1 MRVNAPRKQHA
12 HFFRPGDPPEA
23 RGFRVRADDRRGLL
37 SRAGGS
43 ESLLER
49 YLLAAELLKE
59 GGTERSVMSGFG
71 SLFSSSDLFCAP
83 LYVLIE
89 SSLMEAASSS
99 GLGVSSITG
108 ALDDDAVDGVEML
121 TLEASCCAGVSACGS
136 VGMSRG
142 RDVGDGSSAR
152 NVSAASGLA
161 GDVVGSASG
170 SSSWAASFEVAA
182 GARGGK
188 SSEVPAWDALGARG
202 GNSEAASE

>member
-1 MRVNAPRKQHA
+1 MRVRANAPRERHA

-23 RGFRVRADDRRGLL
+23 RGFRVRADVRRGLL

-49 YLLAAELLKE
+49 YLFGAELLKE
-59 GGTERSVMSGFG
+59 GGTKRSVMSRFG
-71 SLFSSSDLFCAP
+71 SLLSSSDLFCVP
-83 LYVLIE
+83 LYVLVE
-89 SSLMEAASSS
+89 SSLMDAASSS

-108 ALDDDAVDGVEML
+108 ALDDDVVVGVDML
-121 TLEASCCAGVSACGS
+121 TFEASCCAGVSACGS

-142 RDVGDGSSAR
+142 RGAGDGSSAR
-152 NVSAASGLA
+152 DVSAASGLA

-182 GARGGK
+182 GA
-188 SSEVPAWDALGARG
+188 
-202 GNSEAASE
+202 